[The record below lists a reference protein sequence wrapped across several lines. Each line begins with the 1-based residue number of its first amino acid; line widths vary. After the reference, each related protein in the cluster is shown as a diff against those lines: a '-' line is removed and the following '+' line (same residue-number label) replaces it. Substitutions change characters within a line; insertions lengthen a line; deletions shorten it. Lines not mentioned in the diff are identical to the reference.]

1 MAMTPK
7 TACAAS
13 STKARM
19 VWPRSPRGHQ
29 RKTEQDRKQQHLQDF
44 AGRES
49 ADHRVRNDMQE
60 EIDRLLGFR
69 LLGKTSHFAR
79 VGQRTAETAARP
91 DHITDDKSDHQ
102 CEG

>member
-1 MAMTPK
+1 
-7 TACAAS
+7 
-13 STKARM
+13 
-19 VWPRSPRGHQ
+19 
-29 RKTEQDRKQQHLQDF
+29 
-44 AGRES
+44 
-49 ADHRVRNDMQE
+49 MQE